1 MYSGRRTMIDRNDNA
16 VTIAIEGID
25 DPGITADLHK
35 KIRQVCREARS
46 SEAVTVALAP
56 ADVRGRWDLGV
67 KSAAGRHV
75 TSFSATL
82 NRVPEVLTDH
92 LRRILSRLA

>member
-1 MYSGRRTMIDRNDNA
+1 MSDGDDSA

-25 DPGITADLHK
+25 DAGVTADLK
-35 KIRQVCREARS
+35 TKIRQVCRDARS
-46 SEAVTVALAP
+46 SGAVTVALAP

-82 NRVPEVLTDH
+82 NRVPDVLTDH
-92 LRRILSRLA
+92 LRRILSKLA